1 MATSLPYPIV
11 TEGIRKCGDYARAAM
26 RPSRPIPRV
35 GLSATVRHL
44 AVDVAAVVFEVT
56 EDGRRVTVQ
65 TEDDETIEFVLNRS
79 TAYYEAPNCGPR
91 LELGG

>member
-1 MATSLPYPIV
+1 
-11 TEGIRKCGDYARAAM
+11 M

-35 GLSATVRHL
+35 GLSATVRYL
-44 AVDVAAVVFEVT
+44 ALDVAAVVPEVT
-56 EDGRRVTVQ
+56 DDGHRARVQ
-65 TEDDETIEFVLNRS
+65 TEENETIEFILNRS

>member
-1 MATSLPYPIV
+1 
-11 TEGIRKCGDYARAAM
+11 M

-35 GLSATVRHL
+35 GLSATVRYL
-44 AVDVAAVVFEVT
+44 AVDVAAVVSEVT
-56 EDGRRVTVQ
+56 DDGRRARVQ
-65 TEDDETIEFVLNRS
+65 TEEDETIEFILNRS